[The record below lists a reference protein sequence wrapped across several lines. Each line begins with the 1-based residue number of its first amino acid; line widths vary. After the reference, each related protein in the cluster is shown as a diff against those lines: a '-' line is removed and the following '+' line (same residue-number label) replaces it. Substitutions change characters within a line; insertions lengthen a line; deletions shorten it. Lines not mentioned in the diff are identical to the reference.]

1 MAIFHKIVQALAV
14 AVTMITVTAVAV
26 AVTMITV
33 TAVAVAVAMITVT
46 AVAVAVTVITV
57 TAVAVAVT
65 MVTVT
70 AVAVAVAMVTVGV
83 AVAVV
88 AGGVACSHHLLKL
101 SLLLGRELRQV
112 NATGIHG
119 YEKDDRGDSYAV
131 GCERLPRQ
139 NDQFC

>member
-1 MAIFHKIVQALAV
+1 MRAIECMAIFHKIVQALAV
-14 AVTMITVTAVAV
+14 AVTM
-26 AVTMITV
+26 
-33 TAVAVAVAMITVT
+33 
-46 AVAVAVTVITV
+46 ITV

-119 YEKDDRGDSYAV
+119 YEKDDRGSGVRRA
-131 GCERLPRQ
+131 ERLPRQ
-139 NDQFC
+139 NAQVC